1 MSLKNKVLL
10 LVVIVVILSLSPTI
24 FINTQTNKKSLYD
37 SAMGVAW
44 NYFHDIYYAFDNIV
58 ESTGVG
64 TIGLSDLATVSYDLY
79 STGAVADVAGNLRK
93 NIYRFHKAQRGL
105 HHVIANGIYF
115 EPDIVEQNPYM
126 RGIHSL
132 YLYDVGDTGNMQPKI
147 ETANDNYNK
156 EEFYY
161 LALPDNWNR
170 ESKRP
175 QYIYYSSPYL
185 KEVDKPQKVI
195 SFSSPIYSSINDNL
209 IGVALS
215 DVSLDIVYEVITNI
229 VKTGPFNP
237 IIYDSRSKKIVYHD
251 NTNYILSNLDDVEW
265 IGKSIEN
272 VTFYTNLRIRTN
284 YIAANNTSYSM
295 FYHQFHNHPTY
306 NIIMYA
312 PTSYFYNVLNKT
324 NNTIFIILIIAIII
338 IFIVLNITIPFSLKP
353 LERISQELE
362 SGVFDNNIF
371 VNVSKIHSRDSLGN
385 LSTWIRIFFD
395 MVQHVFSSVS
405 KTLKVSRDQSNAL
418 KLKMTDISESA
429 GHMTESVGFII
440 DNISSQQTEFKHV
453 ESSNLEIYRIIASS
467 LSELISIDDMTNN
480 LQSKIDDQSVSLN
493 QINSLTVTM
502 QKDMQ
507 EVSISVG
514 KAKEESEHVVSLAE
528 DSKAK
533 IVKTEN
539 ITKSLITSI
548 RGITDFVNSTIDIS
562 QQTNM
567 LAMNAAI
574 EAAHAGEQGK
584 GFAVVAEEIRKLATT
599 TNLQS
604 EKAWKILRDIEKE
617 MNLIMSSM
625 TERIV
630 TTEDMLVKLQNFVN
644 TMTKVKKVADEKYDS
659 TKEISVSIESLYDA
673 VKDIKE
679 QYTNLHGRISVA
691 KDDLVN
697 LSDFS
702 KKNDEAMKLVSQNS
716 DYIVA
721 KTQDMGNQIGN
732 VFGLIKEIEQLSN
745 IASES
750 VDTLEKEMSNY
761 VIKDFEEVIK
771 EKIKII
777 NEGDRAYSRHSFVQ
791 SIYKF
796 VMETFG
802 KDKFQKVLDQMPEE
816 CRRIFKD
823 VKKTKFKKKYPLS
836 TSCFIPMTSII
847 DEFYDGAR
855 EGIREKARYDFK
867 KFNILIKLFIKLS
880 NKNALADVFVNFNNK
895 MFKNIYVEVVKAE
908 KRRIIYHL
916 HYFPNYDSMIETYYD
931 EMIKNIFRFKYPN
944 GSKVR
949 MTKSI
954 SKGYI
959 YTEYIVTW

>member
-10 LVVIVVILSLSPTI
+10 LVVIVVILSLSPAI
-24 FINTQTNKKSLYD
+24 FINTKTNKKSLYD
-37 SAMGVAW
+37 SAMGMAW

-58 ESTGVG
+58 TSTGVG

-79 STGAVADVAGNLRK
+79 STGTVGDVAGNLRK
-93 NIYRFHKAQRGL
+93 NIYRFHKAQTGL

-115 EPDIVEQNPYM
+115 EPNIVENNPYM

-147 ETANDNYNK
+147 EAALDNYNR

-185 KEVDKPQKVI
+185 KNVDEPRKVI

-215 DVSLDIVYEVITNI
+215 DVSLDIVYEAITNI
-229 VKTGPFNP
+229 VKTGPFNAV
-237 IIYDSRSKKIVYHD
+237 IFDSRNKKIVYHD
-251 NTNYILSNLDDVEW
+251 NPDYILDNLDDVEW
-265 IGKSIEN
+265 LGKSIEN

-284 YIAANNTSYSM
+284 YTADNASYSM
-295 FYHQFHNHPTY
+295 FYNQFANHPVY
-306 NIIMYA
+306 NMIMYVPA
-312 PTSYFYNVLNKT
+312 NYFYDVLNAT
-324 NNTIFIILIIAIII
+324 NNTIFVILIIAVFIII
-338 IFIVLNITIPFSLKP
+338 IVLNITIPFSLKP

-371 VNVSKIHSRDSLGN
+371 VNVSKIHSKDSLGN

-405 KTLKVSRDQSNAL
+405 KTLKVSREQSNAL
-418 KLKMTDISESA
+418 KLKMADIYDSA
-429 GHMTESVGFII
+429 AAMTESVGLII

-453 ESSNLEIYRIIASS
+453 ESSNLEIYKIIASS
-467 LSELISIDDMTNN
+467 LAELISINDITNK

-502 QKDMQ
+502 QKDMHD
-507 EVSISVG
+507 VSISIG
-514 KAKEESEHVVSLAE
+514 KSKEESEHLVSLAE

-539 ITKSLITSI
+539 ITKSLIASI

-584 GFAVVAEEIRKLATT
+584 GFSVVAEEIRKLSAT

-604 EKAWKILRDIEKE
+604 EKAWNILRDIEKE

-625 TERIV
+625 TERII

-659 TKEISVSIESLYDA
+659 TKEISVSIESLYNA

-679 QYTNLHGRISVA
+679 EYTNLHNRISAA

-702 KKNDEAMKLVSQNS
+702 KKNDEAMKLVTQNS
-716 DYIVA
+716 DDIVS
-721 KTQDMGNQIGN
+721 KTQDMGSQIGN
-732 VFGLIKEIEQLSN
+732 VFELVKETEQISN
-745 IASES
+745 VARDS
-750 VDTLEKEMSNY
+750 VDMLEKEMSNY
-761 VIKDFEEVIK
+761 VIKDFEDVIK

-777 NEGDRAYSRHSFVQ
+777 NEGDRAYSRHLFVQ

-796 VMETFG
+796 VISTFG
-802 KDKFQKVLDQMPEE
+802 KEKFQKLLEQMPEE
-816 CRRIFKD
+816 CRKIFKD
-823 VKKTKFKKKYPLS
+823 VKKTKFRKKYPLS
-836 TSCFIPMTSII
+836 TSCFIPMTSIMN
-847 DEFYDGAR
+847 EFYDGAR

-867 KFNILIKLFIKLS
+867 KFNILRKLFIKVAK
-880 NKNALADVFVNFNNK
+880 KNALADVFVNFTNR

-908 KRRIIYHL
+908 KGRIIYHL

-931 EMIKNIFRFKYPN
+931 EIIKNIFRFKYPN

>member
-10 LVVIVVILSLSPTI
+10 LVIIVVILALSPTI
-24 FINTQTNKKSLYD
+24 FINTKTNKEALYN
-37 SAMGVAW
+37 SAMNVSQ
-44 NYFHDIYYAFDNIV
+44 NYFYDVGSTFDNIFS
-58 ESTGVG
+58 STTVG
-64 TIGLSDLATVSYDLY
+64 TVSLADIATVSYDLY
-79 STGAVADVAGNLRK
+79 STGSVADVATNLRK
-93 NIYRFHKAQRGL
+93 VIYRFHKSQTAL
-105 HHVIANGIYF
+105 HHIIANGIYF
-115 EPDIVEQNPYM
+115 EPNIIENNPYM
-126 RGIHSL
+126 RGIYSL
-132 YLYDVGDTGNMQPKI
+132 YLYDVGNTGNMQPKI
-147 ETANDNYNK
+147 ENAGENYTQ
-156 EEFYY
+156 EEFYS

-175 QYIYYSSPYL
+175 RNIYYSSPYL
-185 KEVDKPQKVI
+185 KNIDKSQKVI
-195 SFSSPIYSSINDNL
+195 SFSSPIYSSVNDNL
-209 IGVALS
+209 IGVSLS
-215 DVSLDIVYEVITNI
+215 DLSLDIAYEMLTNI
-229 VKTGPFNP
+229 VKTGPFNTV
-237 IIYDSRSKKIVYHD
+237 IFDSRNKKIVYHD
-251 NTNYILSNLDDVEW
+251 NPNYILS
-265 IGKSIEN
+265 SIEDIEWLN
-272 VTFYTNLRIRTN
+272 NAINNTTFYTNTRIREN
-284 YIAANNTSYSM
+284 YQVGNENYTL
-295 FYHQFHNHPTY
+295 FFRQFDNGFY
-306 NIIMYA
+306 NIFMYV
-312 PTSYFYNVLNKT
+312 PTTFFYNVLTTT
-324 NNTIFIILIIAIII
+324 NNTIFLILIVAILIII
-338 IFIVLNITIPFSLKP
+338 IVLNITIPISLKS
-353 LERISQELE
+353 LDKISQELE

-371 VNVSKIHSRDSLGN
+371 VNVTKINSRDSLGD

-405 KTLKVSRDQSNAL
+405 KTLKVSKEQSDAL
-418 KLKMTDISESA
+418 KAKMTDISEAA
-429 GHMTESVGFII
+429 GAMTENVSLII

-453 ESSNLEIYRIIASS
+453 ESSNLEIYKIIASS
-467 LSELISIDDMTNN
+467 LAQLISIDDMTNN

-507 EVSISVG
+507 EVSTSVG
-514 KAKEESEHVVSLAE
+514 KAKEESEHVVSLAQ
-528 DSKAK
+528 DSKDK

-539 ITKSLITSI
+539 ITKSLISSI

-599 TNLQS
+599 TNMQS

-617 MNLIMSSM
+617 MNQIMSSM

-630 TTEDMLVKLQNFVN
+630 ATEDMLAKMQNFVN
-644 TMTKVKKVADEKYDS
+644 TMNRVKKVADEKYVS

-673 VKDIKE
+673 VKVIKE
-679 QYTNLHGRISVA
+679 QYTDLHGRISVA

-702 KKNDEAMKLVSQNS
+702 KKNDEAMKLVSQNT
-716 DYIVA
+716 DDIVS
-721 KTQDMGNQIGN
+721 KTQDMGSQIGN
-732 VFGLIKEIEQLSN
+732 VFDLIKEIEQLSTV
-745 IASES
+745 ASDS
-750 VDTLEKEMSNY
+750 VDDLEKEMSNY
-761 VIKDFEEVIK
+761 VIKDFEEVLK

-777 NEGDRAYSRHSFVQ
+777 NEGDRAYSRKPFVQ
-791 SIYKF
+791 SLYKF
-796 VMETFG
+796 VVASFG
-802 KDKFQKVLDQMPEE
+802 KEKFQNLLEQMPDE
-816 CRRIFKD
+816 CRYIFKD
-823 VKKTKFKKKYPLS
+823 ITKTKFRKKYPLS
-836 TSCFIPMTSII
+836 SSFFIPMTSIM

-867 KFNILIKLFIKLS
+867 KFSFFTKMFIKIAS
-880 NKNALADVFVNFNNK
+880 KNALADVFVNFNKK
-895 MFKNIYVEVVKAE
+895 MFKNIHIEVVKAE

-916 HYFPNYDSMIETYYD
+916 QYFPNYDSIIETYYD

-944 GSKVR
+944 GSKVK

>member
-10 LVVIVVILSLSPTI
+10 LVIIVVILALSPTI
-24 FINTQTNKKSLYD
+24 FINTKTNKEALYN
-37 SAMGVAW
+37 SAMNVSQ
-44 NYFHDIYYAFDNIV
+44 NYFYDVGSTFDNIFS
-58 ESTGVG
+58 STTVG
-64 TIGLSDLATVSYDLY
+64 TVSLADIATVSYDLY
-79 STGAVADVAGNLRK
+79 STGSVADVATNLRK
-93 NIYRFHKAQRGL
+93 VIYRFHKSQTAL
-105 HHVIANGIYF
+105 HHIIANGIYF
-115 EPDIVEQNPYM
+115 EPNIIENNPYM
-126 RGIHSL
+126 RGIYSL
-132 YLYDVGDTGNMQPKI
+132 YLYDVGNTGNMQPKI
-147 ETANDNYNK
+147 ENAGENYTQ
-156 EEFYY
+156 EEFYS

-175 QYIYYSSPYL
+175 RNIYYSSPYL
-185 KEVDKPQKVI
+185 KNIDKSQKVI
-195 SFSSPIYSSINDNL
+195 SFSSPIYSSVNDNL
-209 IGVALS
+209 IGVSLS
-215 DVSLDIVYEVITNI
+215 DLSLDIAYEMLTNI
-229 VKTGPFNP
+229 VKTGPFNTV
-237 IIYDSRSKKIVYHD
+237 IFDSRNKKIVYHD
-251 NTNYILSNLDDVEW
+251 NPNYILS
-265 IGKSIEN
+265 SIEDIEWLN
-272 VTFYTNLRIRTN
+272 NAINNTTFYTNTRIREN
-284 YIAANNTSYSM
+284 YQVGNENYTL
-295 FYHQFHNHPTY
+295 FFRQFDNGFY
-306 NIIMYA
+306 NIFMYV
-312 PTSYFYNVLNKT
+312 PTTFFYNVLTTT
-324 NNTIFIILIIAIII
+324 NNTIFLILIVAILIII
-338 IFIVLNITIPFSLKP
+338 IVLNITIPISLKS
-353 LERISQELE
+353 LDKISQELE

-371 VNVSKIHSRDSLGN
+371 VNVTKINSRDSLGD

-405 KTLKVSRDQSNAL
+405 KTLKVSKEQSDAL
-418 KLKMTDISESA
+418 KAKMTDISEAA
-429 GHMTESVGFII
+429 GAMTENVSLII

-453 ESSNLEIYRIIASS
+453 ESSNLEIYKIIASS
-467 LSELISIDDMTNN
+467 LAQLISIDDMTNN

-507 EVSISVG
+507 EVSTSVG
-514 KAKEESEHVVSLAE
+514 KAKEESEHVVSLAQ
-528 DSKAK
+528 DSKDK

-539 ITKSLITSI
+539 ITKSLISSI

-599 TNLQS
+599 TNMQS

-617 MNLIMSSM
+617 MNQIMSSM

-630 TTEDMLVKLQNFVN
+630 ATEDMLAKMQNFVN
-644 TMTKVKKVADEKYDS
+644 TMNRVKKVADEKYVS

-673 VKDIKE
+673 VKVIKE
-679 QYTNLHGRISVA
+679 QYTDLHGRISVA

-702 KKNDEAMKLVSQNS
+702 KKNDEAMKLVSQNT
-716 DYIVA
+716 DDIVS
-721 KTQDMGNQIGN
+721 KTQDMGSQIGN
-732 VFGLIKEIEQLSN
+732 VFDLIKEIEQLSTV
-745 IASES
+745 ASDS
-750 VDTLEKEMSNY
+750 VDDLEKEMSNY
-761 VIKDFEEVIK
+761 VIKDFEEVLK

-777 NEGDRAYSRHSFVQ
+777 NEGDRAYSRKPFVQ
-791 SIYKF
+791 SLYKF
-796 VMETFG
+796 VVASFG
-802 KDKFQKVLDQMPEE
+802 KEKFQNLLEQMPDE
-816 CRRIFKD
+816 CRYIFKD
-823 VKKTKFKKKYPLS
+823 ITKTKFRKKYSLS
-836 TSCFIPMTSII
+836 SSFFIPMTSIM

-867 KFNILIKLFIKLS
+867 KFSFFTKMFIKIAS
-880 NKNALADVFVNFNNK
+880 KNALADVFVNFNKK
-895 MFKNIYVEVVKAE
+895 MFKNIHIEVVKAE

-916 HYFPNYDSMIETYYD
+916 QYFPNYDSIIETYYD

-944 GSKVR
+944 GSKVK

>member
-10 LVVIVVILSLSPTI
+10 LVVIVVILALSPTI
-24 FINTQTNKKSLYD
+24 FINTRTNREALYN
-37 SAMGVAW
+37 SAMNISQ
-44 NYFHDIYYAFDNIV
+44 NYFYDVSSTFDNIFS
-58 ESTGVG
+58 STSVG
-64 TIGLSDLATVSYDLY
+64 TVSLSDIATVSYDLY
-79 STGAVADVAGNLRK
+79 STGSVADVAANLRK
-93 NIYRFHKAQRGL
+93 IIYRFHKAQTGL

-115 EPDIVEQNPYM
+115 EPNIIANNPYM
-126 RGIHSL
+126 RGIYSL

-147 ETANDNYNK
+147 ENANDNYTS
-156 EEFYY
+156 EEFYS
-161 LALPDNWNR
+161 LALPENWNR

-175 QYIYYSSPYL
+175 RSIYYSSPYL
-185 KEVDKPQKVI
+185 KNIDKPQKVI

-209 IGVALS
+209 IGVSLS
-215 DVSLDIVYEVITNI
+215 DVSLDIVYEMFTNI
-229 VKTGPFNP
+229 VKTGPFNTV
-237 IIYDSRSKKIVYHD
+237 IFDSRNKKIVYHD
-251 NTNYILSNLDDVEW
+251 NPNYILSNLKDIEW
-265 IGKSIEN
+265 INNAIDN
-272 VTFYTNLRIRTN
+272 TTFYTNVRVREN
-284 YIAANNTSYSM
+284 YKVGNENYTL
-295 FYHQFHNHPTY
+295 FFKQFENGFY
-306 NIIMYA
+306 NIFMYV
-312 PTSYFYNVLNKT
+312 PTSFFYNVLVTT
-324 NNTIFIILIIAIII
+324 NNTIFLILIFAIII
-338 IFIVLNITIPFSLKP
+338 IIVVLNITIPISLKP
-353 LERISQELE
+353 LDKISQELE

-371 VNVSKIHSRDSLGN
+371 VNVSKIHSRDSLGD

-405 KTLKVSRDQSNAL
+405 KTLKVSKEQSNAL
-418 KLKMTDISESA
+418 KDKMVDISESA
-429 GHMTESVGFII
+429 GAMTESVGLII

-453 ESSNLEIYRIIASS
+453 ETSNLEIYKIIASS
-467 LSELISIDDMTNN
+467 LAELISIDDMTNN

-493 QINSLTVTM
+493 QINSLTMTM

-507 EVSISVG
+507 EVSVSVG
-514 KAKEESEHVVSLAE
+514 KVKEESEHVVAIAE
-528 DSKAK
+528 DSKEK
-533 IVKTEN
+533 IVKTET

-617 MNLIMSSM
+617 MNQIMSSM

-630 TTEDMLVKLQNFVN
+630 TTEDMLVKMQNFVN

-679 QYTNLHGRISVA
+679 QYTNLHGRISIA

-702 KKNDEAMKLVSQNS
+702 KKNDEAMKLLSQNS
-716 DYIVA
+716 DDIVS

-732 VFGLIKEIEQLSN
+732 VFGLIKEIEQLSSV
-745 IASES
+745 ASDS
-750 VDTLEKEMSNY
+750 VDMLEKEMSNY

-777 NEGDRAYSRHSFVQ
+777 NEGDRAYSRHYFVQ

-796 VMETFG
+796 VVATFG
-802 KDKFQKVLDQMPEE
+802 KEKFQKLLEQMPEE
-816 CRRIFKD
+816 CKRIFSD
-823 VKKTKFKKKYPLS
+823 VKKTKFRKKYPLS
-836 TSCFIPMTSII
+836 SSCFIPMTSIM
-847 DEFYDGAR
+847 DEFYDGSR
-855 EGIREKARYDFK
+855 EGVREKARYDFK
-867 KFNILIKLFIKLS
+867 KFNFFKKMFIKIAK
-880 NKNALADVFVNFNNK
+880 KNALADVFVNFTKK
-895 MFKNIYVEVVKAE
+895 MFKNIHVEVVKAE
-908 KRRIIYHL
+908 RRRIIYHL

-944 GSKVR
+944 GSKVK

>member
-10 LVVIVVILSLSPTI
+10 LVVIVVVLSLSPTI
-24 FINTQTNKKSLYD
+24 FINTKTNKKSLYD

-44 NYFHDIYYAFDNIV
+44 NYFHDIYYAFDNV
-58 ESTGVG
+58 VTSTGVG

-79 STGAVADVAGNLRK
+79 STGTVADVAGNLRK
-93 NIYRFHKAQRGL
+93 NIYRFHKAQTGL

-115 EPDIVEQNPYM
+115 EPDIIENNPYM

-147 ETANDNYNK
+147 ETADDNYDK

-161 LALPDNWNR
+161 LALPQNWNR
-170 ESKRP
+170 EAKRP

-185 KEVDKPQKVI
+185 KDIDKPQKII

-209 IGVALS
+209 IGVSLS
-215 DVSLDIVYEVITNI
+215 DVSLDIVHQVITNI
-229 VKTGPFNP
+229 VKTGPFNAV
-237 IIYDSRSKKIVYHD
+237 IFDSRNKKIVYHD
-251 NTNYILSNLDDVEW
+251 NPNYILSNLDEVEW
-265 IGKSIEN
+265 LGKSVEN
-272 VTFYTNLRIRTN
+272 ITFYTNLRIRTN
-284 YIAANNTSYSM
+284 YVADNTSYSI
-295 FYHQFHNHPTY
+295 FYHQLHNHPTY
-306 NIIMYA
+306 NMMMYV
-312 PTSYFYNVLNKT
+312 PTSYFYNILNTT
-324 NNTIFIILIIAIII
+324 NNTIFIILIISVIVIIT
-338 IFIVLNITIPFSLKP
+338 VLNITIPFSLKP
-353 LERISQELE
+353 LEKISQELE

-371 VNVSKIHSRDSLGN
+371 VNVSKINSRDSLGD

-405 KTLKVSRDQSNAL
+405 KTLKVSKEQSNAL
-418 KLKMTDISESA
+418 KIKMTDISESA
-429 GHMTESVGFII
+429 GAMTESVSLII

-453 ESSNLEIYRIIASS
+453 ETSNLEIYKIIASS
-467 LSELISIDDMTNN
+467 LAELISIDDMTNN
-480 LQSKIDDQSVSLN
+480 LQSKIDDQSVSIN
-493 QINSLTVTM
+493 QINSLTMTM

-528 DSKAK
+528 DSKEK

-599 TNLQS
+599 TNSQS

-625 TERIV
+625 TERII

-644 TMTKVKKVADEKYDS
+644 TMTKVKKVAEEKYDS
-659 TKEISVSIESLYDA
+659 TKEISVSIENLYNA

-679 QYTNLHGRISVA
+679 QYTDLHGRISVA

-702 KKNDEAMKLVSQNS
+702 KKNDEAMKLVSENS
-716 DYIVA
+716 YDIVS

-745 IASES
+745 VASDS
-750 VDTLEKEMSNY
+750 VDMLEKEMSNY

-777 NEGDRAYSRHSFVQ
+777 NEGDRAYSRHAFVQ

-796 VMETFG
+796 VIATFG
-802 KDKFQKVLDQMPEE
+802 KDKFQTLLDQMPDE
-816 CRRIFKD
+816 CKNIFKD
-823 VKKTKFKKKYPLS
+823 VKKAQFRKKYPLS
-836 TSCFIPMTSII
+836 TSCFIPMTSIM

-855 EGIREKARYDFK
+855 EGIRQKARYDFK
-867 KFNILIKLFIKLS
+867 KFNFMTKFFIKIAQR
-880 NKNALADVFVNFNNK
+880 NALADVFVNFTKK
-895 MFKNIYVEVVKAE
+895 MFKNIHIEVVKAE

>member
-10 LVVIVVILSLSPTI
+10 LVIIVVILALSPTI
-24 FINTQTNKKSLYD
+24 FINTKTNKEALYN
-37 SAMGVAW
+37 SAMNVSQ
-44 NYFHDIYYAFDNIV
+44 NYFYDVGSTFENIFS
-58 ESTGVG
+58 STSVG
-64 TIGLSDLATVSYDLY
+64 TVSLADIATVSYDLY
-79 STGAVADVAGNLRK
+79 STGTVTDVATNLRK
-93 NIYRFHKAQRGL
+93 IIYRFHKSQTAL

-115 EPDIVEQNPYM
+115 EPDVIDNNPYM
-126 RGIHSL
+126 RGLYSL
-132 YLYDVGDTGNMQPKI
+132 YLYDVGNTGDMHPKI
-147 ETANDNYNK
+147 ENSTDNYV
-156 EEFYY
+156 EHEFYS
-161 LALPDNWNR
+161 LALPNNWNR

-175 QYIYYSSPYL
+175 RSIYYSSPYL
-185 KEVDKPQKVI
+185 KNIDKPQKVI
-195 SFSSPIYSSINDNL
+195 SFSSPIYSSINNNL
-209 IGVALS
+209 IGVSLS
-215 DVSLDIVYEVITNI
+215 DLSLDIAYEMLTNI
-229 VKTGPFNP
+229 VKTGPFNTV
-237 IIYDSRSKKIVYHD
+237 IFDSRNRKIVYHD
-251 NTNYILSNLDDVEW
+251 NPNFILSNLKEIEW
-265 IGKSIEN
+265 IDTIVN
-272 VTFYTNLRIRTN
+272 NTTFYTNTRVREN
-284 YIAANNTSYSM
+284 YQVGDQNYTL
-295 FYHQFHNHPTY
+295 FFRQFDNGFY
-306 NIIMYA
+306 NIFMSV
-312 PTSYFYNVLNKT
+312 PTSFFYNVLETT
-324 NNTIFIILIIAIII
+324 NNTIFFILIVAVIVIIV
-338 IFIVLNITIPFSLKP
+338 VLNITIPISLKP
-353 LERISQELE
+353 LDKISQELE

-371 VNVSKIHSRDSLGN
+371 VNVSKIHSRDSLGD

-405 KTLKVSRDQSNAL
+405 KTLKVSKEQSNAL
-418 KLKMTDISESA
+418 KDRMSNITEAA
-429 GHMTESVGFII
+429 GAMTENVTMII

-453 ESSNLEIYRIIASS
+453 ESSNLEIYKIIASS
-467 LSELISIDDMTNN
+467 LAELVSIDDMTNN

-493 QINSLTVTM
+493 QINSLTMSM

-514 KAKEESEHVVSLAE
+514 KAKEESEQVVSLAE
-528 DSKAK
+528 DSKEK

-539 ITKSLITSI
+539 ITKSLISSI

-625 TERIV
+625 TERII
-630 TTEDMLVKLQNFVN
+630 TTEDMLAKMQNFVN
-644 TMTKVKKVADEKYDS
+644 TMNRVKKVADEKYDS

-673 VKDIKE
+673 VKVIKE
-679 QYTNLHGRISVA
+679 QYTDLHGRISIA

-702 KKNDEAMKLVSQNS
+702 KKNDEAMKLVSQNT
-716 DYIVA
+716 DDIVS
-721 KTQDMGNQIGN
+721 KTQDMGNQIGH
-732 VFGLIKEIEQLSN
+732 VFDLIKEIEQLSN
-745 IASES
+745 VASDS
-750 VDTLEKEMSNY
+750 VDMLENEMSNY

-777 NEGDRAYSRHSFVQ
+777 NEGDRAYGRQAFVQ

-796 VMETFG
+796 VVATFG
-802 KDKFQKVLDQMPEE
+802 KEKFQKLLEQMPDE
-816 CRRIFKD
+816 CRYIFKD
-823 VKKTKFKKKYPLS
+823 ITKTKFRKKYPLS
-836 TSCFIPMTSII
+836 SSCFIPMTSIM
-847 DEFYDGAR
+847 DEFYEGSR

-867 KFNILIKLFIKLS
+867 RFSFFTKLLIKISKR
-880 NKNALADVFVNFNNK
+880 NTLADIFINFNKK
-895 MFKNIYVEVVKAE
+895 MFKNIHIEPVKAE
-908 KRRIIYHL
+908 KKRIIYHL

-931 EMIKNIFRFKYPN
+931 EIIKNIFRFKYPN
-944 GSKVR
+944 GSKVK

-959 YTEYIVTW
+959 YTEYIVTWQ

>member
-10 LVVIVVILSLSPTI
+10 LVIIVVILALSPTI
-24 FINTQTNKKSLYD
+24 FINTRTNREALYN
-37 SAMGVAW
+37 SAMNISQ
-44 NYFHDIYYAFDNIV
+44 NYFYDVSSTFDNIFT
-58 ESTGVG
+58 STTVG
-64 TIGLSDLATVSYDLY
+64 TVSLSDIATVSYDLY
-79 STGAVADVAGNLRK
+79 STGSVTDVATNLRK
-93 NIYRFHKAQRGL
+93 IIYRFHKSQLGL

-115 EPDIVEQNPYM
+115 EPDIINNNPYM
-126 RGIHSL
+126 RGLYSL
-132 YLYDVGDTGNMQPKI
+132 YLYDVGNTGNMQPKI
-147 ETANDNYNK
+147 ETANDNYNQ
-156 EEFYY
+156 EEFYS
-161 LALPDNWNR
+161 LALPENWNR
-170 ESKRP
+170 EAKRP
-175 QYIYYSSPYL
+175 RTIYYSSPYL
-185 KEVDKPQKVI
+185 KNIDKPQKVI

-209 IGVALS
+209 IGVSLS
-215 DVSLDIVYEVITNI
+215 DVSLEIVHEMFTNI
-229 VKTGPFNP
+229 VKTGPFNTV
-237 IIYDSRSKKIVYHD
+237 IFDSRNKKIVYHD
-251 NTNYILSNLDDVEW
+251 NANYILSDLKDIEW
-265 IGKSIEN
+265 INNAIDN
-272 VTFYTNLRIRTN
+272 TTFYTNTRIREN
-284 YIAANNTSYSM
+284 YKVGDNTYTL
-295 FYHQFHNHPTY
+295 FFKQFDNGFY
-306 NIIMYA
+306 NIFMYV
-312 PTSYFYNVLNKT
+312 PTSFFYNVLVTT
-324 NNTIFIILIIAIII
+324 NNTIFTILIVAIIVI
-338 IFIVLNITIPFSLKP
+338 IVVLNITIPISLKP
-353 LERISQELE
+353 LDKISQELE

-371 VNVSKIHSRDSLGN
+371 VNVSKIHSRDSLGD

-405 KTLKVSRDQSNAL
+405 KTLKVSKEQSNAL
-418 KLKMTDISESA
+418 KVKMVDISEAA
-429 GHMTESVGFII
+429 GSMTESVSMII

-453 ESSNLEIYRIIASS
+453 ETSNLEIYKIIASS
-467 LSELISIDDMTNN
+467 LAELISIDDMTNN
-480 LQSKIDDQSVSLN
+480 LQSKIDDQSVSIN
-493 QINSLTVTM
+493 QINSLTMTM

-507 EVSISVG
+507 EVSLSVG

-528 DSKAK
+528 DSKEK

-617 MNLIMSSM
+617 MNQIMSSM

-673 VKDIKE
+673 VKEIKE
-679 QYTNLHGRISVA
+679 QYTNLHGRISIA

-702 KKNDEAMKLVSQNS
+702 KKNDDAMKLVSQNS
-716 DYIVA
+716 DDIVS

-745 IASES
+745 VASDS
-750 VDTLEKEMSNY
+750 VDMLEKEMSNY
-761 VIKDFEEVIK
+761 VIKDFEDVIK

-777 NEGDRAYSRHSFVQ
+777 NEGDRAYSRQAFVQ
-791 SIYKF
+791 SIYRF
-796 VMETFG
+796 VIATFG
-802 KDKFQKVLDQMPEE
+802 KDKFQTLLDQMPDE
-816 CRRIFKD
+816 CKNIFKE
-823 VKKTKFKKKYPLS
+823 VKKTKFRKKYPLS
-836 TSCFIPMTSII
+836 TSCFIPMTSIM

-855 EGIREKARYDFK
+855 EGIRQKARYDFK
-867 KFNILIKLFIKLS
+867 RFSFIKKVFIKIAK
-880 NKNALADVFVNFNNK
+880 KNALADVFVNFTKK
-895 MFKNIYVEVVKAE
+895 MFKNIHVEVVKAE
-908 KRRIIYHL
+908 KKRIIYHL
-916 HYFPNYDSMIETYYD
+916 HYFPNYDSMIETYFD
-931 EMIKNIFRFKYPN
+931 EIIKNIFRFKYPN
-944 GSKVR
+944 GSKVK

>member
-10 LVVIVVILSLSPTI
+10 LVIIVVILALSPTI
-24 FINTQTNKKSLYD
+24 FINTTTNREALYN
-37 SAMGVAW
+37 SAMNISQ
-44 NYFHDIYYAFDNIV
+44 NYFYDVSSTFDNIFS
-58 ESTGVG
+58 STSVG
-64 TIGLSDLATVSYDLY
+64 TVSLSDIATVSYDLY
-79 STGAVADVAGNLRK
+79 STGTVTDVATNLRK
-93 NIYRFHKAQRGL
+93 IIYRFHKAQTGL

-115 EPDIVEQNPYM
+115 EPDVVNNNPYM
-126 RGIHSL
+126 RGLYSL
-132 YLYDVGDTGNMQPKI
+132 YLYDLGDTGNMQPKI
-147 ETANDNYNK
+147 ENASDNYTSQ
-156 EEFYY
+156 EFYS
-161 LALPDNWNR
+161 LALPNNWNR

-175 QYIYYSSPYL
+175 KAIYYSSPYL
-185 KEVDKPQKVI
+185 KNIDKPQKII

-209 IGVALS
+209 IGVSLS
-215 DVSLDIVYEVITNI
+215 DVSLDIVYEMFTNI
-229 VKTGPFNP
+229 VKTGPFNTV
-237 IIYDSRSKKIVYHD
+237 IFDSRNKKIVYHD
-251 NTNYILSNLDDVEW
+251 NPNYILGDLKDIEW
-265 IGKSIEN
+265 INNAIDN
-272 VTFYTNLRIRTN
+272 TTFYTNTRIREN
-284 YIAANNTSYSM
+284 YKVGDNTYTL
-295 FYHQFHNHPTY
+295 FFKQFDNGFY
-306 NIIMYA
+306 NIFMYV
-312 PTSYFYNVLNKT
+312 PTDFFYNVLATT
-324 NNTIFIILIIAIII
+324 NNTIFLILIVAIII
-338 IFIVLNITIPFSLKP
+338 IIVVLNITIPISLKP
-353 LERISQELE
+353 LDKISQELE

-371 VNVSKIHSRDSLGN
+371 VNVSKIHSRDSLGD

-405 KTLKVSRDQSNAL
+405 KTLKVSKEQSNAL
-418 KLKMTDISESA
+418 KDKMIDISEAA
-429 GHMTESVGFII
+429 GSMTESVSLII

-453 ESSNLEIYRIIASS
+453 ETSNLEIYKIIASS
-467 LSELISIDDMTNN
+467 LAELISIDDMTNN
-480 LQSKIDDQSVSLN
+480 LQNKIDDQSVSIN
-493 QINSLTVTM
+493 QINSLTMTM

-507 EVSISVG
+507 EVSVSVG
-514 KAKEESEHVVSLAE
+514 KAKEESEHVVALAE
-528 DSKAK
+528 DSKEK

-617 MNLIMSSM
+617 MNQIMSSM

-630 TTEDMLVKLQNFVN
+630 TTEDMLIKLQNFVN

-659 TKEISVSIESLYDA
+659 TKEISVSIENLYNA
-673 VKDIKE
+673 VKEIKE
-679 QYTNLHGRISVA
+679 QYTNLHSRISIA

-716 DYIVA
+716 DDIVS
-721 KTQDMGNQIGN
+721 KTQDMGSQIGN

-745 IASES
+745 VASDS
-750 VDTLEKEMSNY
+750 VDMLEKEMSNY
-761 VIKDFEEVIK
+761 VIKDFEDVIK

-777 NEGDRAYSRHSFVQ
+777 NEGDRAYSRHAFVQ

-796 VMETFG
+796 VVTTFG
-802 KDKFQKVLDQMPEE
+802 KEKYQKFLDQMPDE
-816 CRRIFKD
+816 CKRIFRD
-823 VKKTKFKKKYPLS
+823 VNKTKFRKKYPLS
-836 TSCFIPMTSII
+836 SSCFIPMTSIM
-847 DEFYDGAR
+847 DEFYEGAR

-867 KFNILIKLFIKLS
+867 KFNFMKKFFIKIAK
-880 NKNALADVFVNFNNK
+880 KNALADVFVHFTKK

-908 KRRIIYHL
+908 KKRIIYHL
-916 HYFPNYDSMIETYYD
+916 HYFPNYDSIIETYFD
-931 EMIKNIFRFKYPN
+931 EIIKNIFRFKYPN
-944 GSKVR
+944 GSKVK